1 MQCKNCENI
10 PDESLLFVGCLVKS
24 LNPRT
29 LGNTKDAVIKQWPKT
44 LKKVFSNFPDVAVVI
59 PGHGS
64 Y

>member
-10 PDESLLFVGCLVKS
+10 PDESILFGGCLVKS
-24 LNPRT
+24 LNSST
-29 LGNTKDAVIKQWPKT
+29 LGNANDAVIDQWPKT
-44 LKKVFSNFPDVAVVI
+44 IKKVFSNFPNVAVII